1 MEGSIS
7 QSQPKFVT
15 FGISHYCEKARW
27 ALDWH
32 GIAYDEINWPPGVHI
47 VLAKSCGAK
56 QTSLPILL
64 DGRRVIQGS
73 GAIIDWADRQTQDQA
88 RRLTVADAREIEQRA
103 DSVIGVH
110 VRRLVYAEL
119 LPRFPELAKPSLFGK
134 ASGPH
139 RLAANAMWPLS
150 RRMMMRM
157 HDITPDAAAESRS
170 ILESELDWLDSTL
183 ADSRRYLS
191 GDRFSRADIT
201 VASLLAFF
209 ARPQEMPIY
218 REMSIPGALLADRE
232 RWRDRPVMRWV
243 VAQYQAHR
251 QPKPAAV

>member
-1 MEGSIS
+1 MHERSS
-7 QSQPKFVT
+7 
-15 FGISHYCEKARW
+15 
-27 ALDWH
+27 
-32 GIAYDEINWPPGVHI
+32 
-47 VLAKSCGAK
+47 
-56 QTSLPILL
+56 
-64 DGRRVIQGS
+64 
-73 GAIIDWADRQTQDQA
+73 
-88 RRLTVADAREIEQRA
+88 
-103 DSVIGVH
+103 SVPTASFGVH

-191 GDRFSRADIT
+191 GDRFSRAYIT

-243 VAQYQAHR
+243 LDTKH
-251 QPKPAAV
+251 PANRSLPQFDRILLNTEALFGGKS